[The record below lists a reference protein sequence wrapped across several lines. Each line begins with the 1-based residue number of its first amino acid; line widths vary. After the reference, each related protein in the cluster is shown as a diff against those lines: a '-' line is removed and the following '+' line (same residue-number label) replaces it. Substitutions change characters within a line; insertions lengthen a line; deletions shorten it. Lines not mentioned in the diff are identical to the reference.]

1 MSKHNFP
8 ALIVTLM
15 ELIIAGH
22 RNSPITN
29 YFYNVRSAIKLSYTR
44 VVITRKYKYDTIWY
58 YGNKVYSEAVQTA
71 FMLSF

>member
-29 YFYNVRSAIKLSYTR
+29 YFYNVRSTIKLSYTR

-58 YGNKVYSEAVQTA
+58 YRNNVYSEAVLTA